1 MKHRHKLTTA
11 ILATAITAAAFTA
24 PLFAAGNGEK
34 ASDTDKL
41 VAYGSIIPAQFLI
54 DRIGGERIKSGVVV
68 LPGESPAT
76 YEPSPRQMT
85 ELSDAAVLFRIG
97 VPFENGFLPKL
108 ERLVPDLRIVDLREG
123 IKLRIMDAAH
133 SHDEDEDEDGH
144 DADHEEDAVGA
155 PDPHL
160 WMSPRNMI
168 TMAETINRTL
178 SSLDPEGAAEYQANF
193 NALVSDLRDIDER
206 LTAILEP
213 YTGKRFFVYHPA
225 FGYFADDYGLTQV
238 PLEIEGKEPTGK
250 QLAYYID
257 EAEELG
263 VHIIFVQPEFPKNSA
278 QTVAEAIGGSVIP
291 INALSPDY
299 LANLVKVA
307 ESLEKGLR

>member
-1 MKHRHKLTTA
+1 MKHRHSLPA
-11 ILATAITAAAFTA
+11 AVLITAITAAAFAA
-24 PLFAAGNGEK
+24 PLFAAGDSEK
-34 ASDTDKL
+34 ASDTEKL

-54 DRIGGERIKSGVVV
+54 ERIGGERIKSGVVV

-123 IKLRIMDAAH
+123 ITLRIMDAAH
-133 SHDEDEDEDGH
+133 SHDEDGDGH
-144 DADHEEDAVGA
+144 DAGHEEDAVGA

-168 TMAETINRTL
+168 TMAETINSTL
-178 SSLDPEGAAEYQANF
+178 SSLDPEGAAEYRENF
-193 NALVSDLRDIDER
+193 NVLVSDLRDIDER
-206 LTAILEP
+206 LTGILEP

-278 QTVAEAIGGSVIP
+278 QTVAEAIGGTVIP